1 VNLSPDDKVRALRD
15 LTRGADDVFAV
26 RTNDV
31 WRPVYAKLRD
41 MNLRM
46 HLAGSME
53 IGSYPLRPTSDWPT
67 CYWIGADFDGKEGGE
82 MWQADVSRAI
92 SFFTDFDGC
101 PCVVNLSRSGQGA
114 HIRLLFREPVS
125 AWLARRWMYFWLK
138 ESGVLRGP
146 DHSDGGW
153 DEWGD
158 VPPTFDRLIPPQDQ
172 LSGRVNRHGY
182 RMPGNLMGSPLHAG
196 CARRNGGTLPL
207 DPRAVERGNYE
218 PDGRH
223 WEHVMTALEGRGWGE
238 EELRAAAAEEDI
250 PLDPPSYGV
259 SGWSGRD
266 GAIRRSLP
274 VIPSGAAE
282 LDYTLKFCS
291 FMQHMAKPGTQPY
304 HLWLAMA
311 SQLHRFGDAGHAAFH
326 HLSSRDPRYSA
337 RDVDQKWLQTEHML
351 PIRCHT
357 LIDMGYRCPHVFTPR
372 CNGARAPAFFVDQ
385 TDAEIL

>member
-1 VNLSPDDKVRALRD
+1 MKLSSDDKVRALRD

-31 WRPVYAKLRD
+31 WRPVYSELQD
-41 MNLRM
+41 MNLLM
-46 HLAGSME
+46 HLSGAME
-53 IGSYPLRPTSDWPT
+53 IGSYPLFPTSDWPT
-67 CYWIGADFDGKEGGE
+67 CHWIGADFDGKTVSDS
-82 MWQADVSRAI
+82 MWKADVSRALQ
-92 SFFTDFDGC
+92 FFTDHDGC

-114 HIRLLFREPVS
+114 HIRMLFREAVP
-125 AWLARRWMYFWLK
+125 AWLARRWMHFWLK
-138 ESGVLRGP
+138 ESGVLRGG
-146 DHSDGGW
+146 DDDD

-158 VPPTFDRLIPPQDQ
+158 LPPTFDRLIPPQDQ
-172 LSGRVNRHGY
+172 LSGQMNRHGY

-207 DPRAVERGNYE
+207 DPREAERGNYE
-218 PDGRH
+218 PDGKH

-238 EELRAAAAEEDI
+238 TELRAALADCPDDDI
-250 PLDPPSYGV
+250 SLEPPSYG
-259 SGWSGRD
+259 GWGARDGSGRLT
-266 GAIRRSLP
+266 LP
-274 VIPSGAAE
+274 IIPAGEGE
-282 LDYTLKFCS
+282 LDYTLKFCE
-291 FMQHMAKPGTQPY
+291 FMRHMATPGEQPY

-326 HLSSRDPRYSA
+326 QLSSRDPRYNS
-337 RDVDQKWLQTEHML
+337 RDVDQKWQQTAHMS

-372 CNGARAPAFFVDQ
+372 CNGAKAPAFFVDQ